1 MTRSA
6 SIEQLP
12 IQTLVVDDRP
22 DVAMGLAMLLG
33 KMGCSVQV
41 AHCAEEALTKAS
53 DHHPTL
59 IFLDI
64 GLPDLSGHDVC
75 KEVRQSKWGSNA
87 FIVAVTGH
95 NEPQDVIRSAMTGF
109 DRHVGK
115 PMEFATL
122 KEILDTVQTRA
133 TLQTLNAASAEDR
146 GTLPAV

>member
-1 MTRSA
+1 MTPA
-6 SIEQLP
+6 EATKQPTIE
-12 IQTLVVDDRP
+12 TLVVDDRP
-22 DVAMGLAMLLG
+22 DVALGLAMLLRR
-33 KMGCSVQV
+33 MGCTVQV
-41 AHCAEEALTKAS
+41 AHHAHEALTKAS
-53 DHHPTL
+53 DLHPDL

-115 PMEFATL
+115 PMELATL
-122 KEILDTVQTRA
+122 KEILDTVQTRT
-133 TLQTLNAASAEDR
+133 TLQLLNASSGEDPR
-146 GTLPAV
+146 SSL